1 MNQIGAIMENRNLNE
16 IIKELAYNGRDYDA
30 ILKELESQNSNFSG
44 ESIDAAKRRID
55 DYIVDFQLASQ
66 ERRKGREHMII
77 GFFF

>member
-30 ILKELESQNSNFSG
+30 ILKKLESQNSNFSG

-55 DYIVDFQLASQ
+55 D
-66 ERRKGREHMII
+66 
-77 GFFF
+77 

>member
-44 ESIDAAKRRID
+44 ESIDAAKEELMTTLWIFNLQ
-55 DYIVDFQLASQ
+55 V
-66 ERRKGREHMII
+66 RKDVKVGNT
-77 GFFF
+77 